1 MAKPDMPDLQAAR
14 MRTLPPSPMPEQ
26 GSGSGQKFLY
36 GLLALIVAAGFT
48 LRFEPQIAALA
59 PSLGLAQGGP
69 ASQAQDPNGPNAIHG
84 LVEAQA
90 LPAADLQAAVAA
102 IGLPAAQQ
110 DALLQA
116 AQRRRL
122 RLVRLPLFD
131 IGGGSTVQVTAGGLT
146 QTVALGHAPVL
157 VTLPIDRAGIVSLQP
172 VGASASSDVHM
183 GAVTVTG
190 PLELQPVGPGQ
201 ALNIG
206 VVVQ

>member
-1 MAKPDMPDLQAAR
+1 MPVQAA
-14 MRTLPPSPMPEQ
+14 
-26 GSGSGQKFLY
+26 GGGQRFLY
-36 GLLALIVAAGFT
+36 GLLALIVAVGLAH
-48 LRFEPQIAALA
+48 RFEPQLAALA
-59 PSLGLAQGGP
+59 PSLGLAAAAPSNGP
-69 ASQAQDPNGPNAIHG
+69 DPNGPEAIHG

-90 LPAADLQAAVAA
+90 LPASGIQAAVQA

-110 DALLQA
+110 DALVQA

-131 IGGGSTVQVTAGGLT
+131 VGAGSIVQVTTAGLT

-172 VGASASSDVHM
+172 VGASAATDVHM
-183 GAVTVTG
+183 GAVTATG
-190 PLELQPVGPGQ
+190 PLELLPVAPGEV
-201 ALNIG
+201 LRIG

>member
-1 MAKPDMPDLQAAR
+1 MAKPDVPDLQAAR
-14 MRTLPPSPMPEQ
+14 MRSLPPSPMPEQ
-26 GSGSGQKFLY
+26 ASGGGQRFLY
-36 GLLALIVAAGFT
+36 GLLALIVVAGVT

-59 PSLGLAQGGP
+59 PGLGLGP
-69 ASQAQDPNGPNAIHG
+69 AGATSQVQDPNGPNAIHG

-90 LPAADLQAAVAA
+90 LPASDMQAAVVAL
-102 IGLPAAQQ
+102 GLPAVQQ
-110 DALLQA
+110 DALIQA

-172 VGASASSDVHM
+172 VGASARSDVHM
-183 GAVTVTG
+183 GAVTATG
-190 PLELQPVGPGQ
+190 PLELEPVGPGQ